1 MNKKNL
7 QLIIGCLAV
16 GLAASM
22 WSADGVFIRP
32 QFYKFPPALVVFWEH
47 FFGALIMLPF
57 AIKYFREIR
66 VLQKKDWLAIGWICL
81 LGGFLGTLFITK
93 AFFSAVNGEV
103 SFATVV
109 VLQKLQPIFA
119 IAMARVLLKE
129 KMGKV
134 FYLWAFVAVL
144 ATYFI
149 AFGKYGLNWQEL
161 DLWHNAAFFAV
172 VAAFS
177 FGSSTVFGKRVVSDL
192 DFKATTSLRF
202 SFTALIALAYTCF
215 TGKIVQTQS
224 LSLTHW
230 LLFGLILCTS
240 GAGAIFLYYYGLKR
254 ISASIATL
262 FELFWPLTAIL
273 LDYFI
278 HGNTLNSVQLSGCAV
293 LLMALFFIVR
303 DREATVGKG
312 GLAC

>member
-32 QFYKFPPALVVFWEH
+32 QFYRFPPALVVFWEH
-47 FFGALIMLPF
+47 FFGAIIMLPF
-57 AIKYFREIR
+57 GIKYFREIAA
-66 VLQKKDWLAIGWICL
+66 LQKRDWLAIGWICL

-93 AFFSAVNGEV
+93 AFFAAVNGEI

-119 IAMARVLLKE
+119 ILIARLLLKE

-134 FYLWAFVAVL
+134 FYLWAMVAVF

-149 AFGKYGLNWQEL
+149 AFGKHGLNWQDL
-161 DLWHNAAFFAV
+161 DLTHNAAFFAV
-172 VAAFS
+172 IAAFS
-177 FGSSTVFGKRVVSDL
+177 FGSSTVFGKRIVSDL
-192 DFKATTSLRF
+192 DFKAATSLRF
-202 SFTALIALAYTCF
+202 GFTALIALLYICVS
-215 TGKIVQTQS
+215 GQIVQTQS
-224 LSLTHW
+224 FTLSHW

-240 GAGAIFLYYYGLKR
+240 GAGAIFLYYFGLKK

-262 FELFWPLTAIL
+262 FELFWPLTAIV

-278 HGNTLNSVQLSGCAV
+278 NGNTLNTVQLAGCAV
-293 LLMALFFIVR
+293 LLLALSFIVR
-303 DREATVGKG
+303 DREKA
-312 GLAC
+312 LMSQSD

>member
-22 WSADGVFIRP
+22 WSADGLFIRP

-47 FFGALIMLPF
+47 FFGAVIMLPF
-57 AIKYFREIR
+57 AIKYFGDIKS
-66 VLQKKDWLAIGWICL
+66 LQKKDWLAIGWICL

-93 AFFSAVNGEV
+93 AFFAAVHGDV
-103 SFATVV
+103 TFATVV

-119 IAMARVLLKE
+119 ILIARLLLGE
-129 KMGKV
+129 KMGKT
-134 FYLWAFVAVL
+134 FYLWAAVAVV

-149 AFGKYGLNWQEL
+149 AFGKYGLNLQEI
-161 DLWHNAAFFAV
+161 DFTHSAAFFAV

-192 DFKATTSLRF
+192 DFKAATSLRF
-202 SFTALIALAYTCF
+202 SFTAIIALLYTSF
-215 TGKIVQTQS
+215 SGQIAQTADFAP
-224 LSLTHW
+224 THW
-230 LLFGLILCTS
+230 LFFGLILCTS
-240 GAGAIFLYYYGLKR
+240 GAGAIFLYYFGLKK
-254 ISASIATL
+254 IPASIATL

-273 LDYFI
+273 LDYI
-278 HGNTLNSVQLSGCAV
+278 VYGHTLTATQLAGCAV
-293 LLMALFFIVR
+293 LILALFFIVR
-303 DREATVGKG
+303 DREKALS
-312 GLAC
+312 LALQSN